1 MIESLLQI
9 GKELL
14 REQADVGDF
23 VRALAE
29 DISKEKNN
37 KKQHLVIL
45 NISRSGDLES
55 YSLDIELE
63 EISDETPVKYLWVGN
78 SPSNSEQDKLTTNN
92 LEYLISQTIP
102 NLIKKLPDC
111 DLKET
116 LKKLKESIYFD
127 LGDKESISST
137 ENQYERYRY
146 IWDLSKIGMD
156 FYPEKV
162 INKVKEEYSG
172 RRAKKAVE
180 IVSNELMNHIKKET
194 NLNKNEISLF
204 TLSLNGQL
212 LINYD
217 NYQKY
222 IYSSLIDD
230 IFINNKDEG
239 LCHVCGSEGEVTW
252 NTTKFWF
259 KFYIT
264 DKVGFSSN
272 LKGNKN
278 FLKNYAICRNCY
290 ESILAA
296 ESFIKNKMKIYFA
309 KSNVYILPAFHLSQ
323 KLPFFKIERW
333 SNYFKDKFSAS
344 ASLGGLHEF
353 QKRIE
358 DYIIYENYQDNFML
372 NFLFAEKKQAELK
385 VYQLIQ
391 DVPPSRLDEIRE
403 KAIEVQNLGFNIF
416 NDRNMYLSL
425 GKIYYLFSIGKS
437 ISKKT
442 KFTLTFYYQVF
453 SNIPFHYQVLIKE
466 FIERIRE
473 IRFDTDFKDY
483 NFSQTLVFQNLLL
496 IYLEKLKL
504 LDRGERMND
513 TQEYLS
519 SLELDENI
527 TTFLRE
533 SKYSEQMASLFL
545 LGLLIGEIG
554 AEQYKKGD
562 KKKAILN
569 KVSFQG
575 MDLNKL
581 IRLFNDVY
589 EKMRQ
594 YRILIS
600 RNEKIYCLAK
610 NLFETNKLK
619 WSLTPQDN
627 VFYVLS
633 GYSFKTYKAIISGI
647 QKESLENKEEEANG
661 KE

>member
-1 MIESLLQI
+1 MIESWIQI

-14 REQADVGDF
+14 REQSNVGDF
-23 VRALAE
+23 VRTLAE
-29 DISKEKNN
+29 EIPKEKNN
-37 KKQHLVIL
+37 KKQHLLIL
-45 NISRSGDLES
+45 NISKSNDLGR
-55 YSLDIELE
+55 YTLNIELE
-63 EISDETPVKYLWVGN
+63 EISGETPVKYLWVGN
-78 SPSNSEQDKLTTNN
+78 SPSNSEQDKLTTDN

-111 DLKET
+111 DLKDK
-116 LKKLKESIYFD
+116 LKKLKDSIYFD

-156 FYPEKV
+156 FNREDV
-162 INKVKEEYSG
+162 INKVKEEDSG
-172 RRAKKAVE
+172 KRSKKAVE
-180 IVSNELMNHIKKET
+180 IVSSELMNYIKKKT
-194 NLNKNEISLF
+194 KLNKNEISLF
-204 TLSLNGQL
+204 TISLNGEL
-212 LINYD
+212 LINDD
-217 NYQKY
+217 NYKKY

-239 LCHVCGSEGEVTW
+239 LCHVCGAHGEVTW

-272 LKGNKN
+272 LKGDKN

-296 ESFIKNKMKIYFA
+296 ESFVKNKMRIYLA
-309 KSNVYILPAFHLSQ
+309 KANVYILPTFYLSQ
-323 KLPFFKIERW
+323 NIPVLKIERW
-333 SNYFKDKFSAS
+333 SNYFKDKFLAS
-344 ASLGGLHEF
+344 VSLSGLQEF
-353 QKRIE
+353 QKKIE
-358 DYIIYENYQDNFML
+358 DYITYENYQDNFML
-372 NFLFAEKKQAELK
+372 NFLFADKKQAELK

-391 DVPPSRLDEIRE
+391 DVPPSRLDEIRQ
-403 KAIEVQNLGFNIF
+403 KAIELQNLGFNIF
-416 NDRNMYLSL
+416 GIRDMYLSL
-425 GKIYYLFSIGKS
+425 GKIHFLFLIGKS
-437 ISKKT
+437 INKKN
-442 KFTLTFYYQVF
+442 KFILTFYYQLF

-466 FIERIRE
+466 FIRRIRE
-473 IRFDTDFKDY
+473 IRFDTDYNDS

-504 LDRGERMND
+504 LDRGEKMND
-513 TQEYLS
+513 TQEYLG
-519 SLELDENI
+519 SLDLEENI
-527 TTFLRE
+527 TTFLRN

-545 LGLLIGEIG
+545 IGLLIGEIG
-554 AEQYKKGD
+554 TEQYKKGD

-569 KVSFQG
+569 KVNFQG

-581 IRLFNDVY
+581 VRLFNDVY

-594 YRILIS
+594 YRILTS
-600 RNEKIYCLAK
+600 KNEKIYSLAK
-610 NLFETNKLK
+610 NLFETNRHK
-619 WSLTPQDN
+619 WSLIPEEN

-647 QKESLENKEEEANG
+647 QKESLENKEEEENG
-661 KE
+661 K